1 MTTEFVTKPLM
12 EDLLLSFNSSMAPD
26 QENENICDPTFNEV
40 WNYQSFL
47 QKEMADAQDD
57 LLDMTLQSWG
67 MAKPSLYYYYQH
79 DATNQFGIL

>member
-1 MTTEFVTKPLM
+1 MTTKFVTKPLM

-57 LLDMTLQSWG
+57 LLDMTLLGQGVILNAARWLQSWG
-67 MAKPSLYYYYQH
+67 MA
-79 DATNQFGIL
+79 NRINF